1 MYGLA
6 NPVLAGGTVPR
17 VWVVRS
23 RRRGGGFSGRF
34 KPFPKLHR
42 VFLPEVPS
50 HGVALWV
57 GDDASELEGGAAR
70 HA

>member
-23 RRRGGGFSGRF
+23 RKGGRLQRPFQTVSKVAQTFSECPPTAWLSG
-34 KPFPKLHR
+34 L
-42 VFLPEVPS
+42 
-50 HGVALWV
+50 V
-57 GDDASELEGGAAR
+57 GDDGSELEGGAAR

>member
-23 RRRGGGFSGRF
+23 RKGGRLQR
-34 KPFPKLHR
+34 PFQTVSKVAQSFPPVL
-42 VFLPEVPS
+42 PS

-57 GDDASELEGGAAR
+57 GNDASELEGGAAR